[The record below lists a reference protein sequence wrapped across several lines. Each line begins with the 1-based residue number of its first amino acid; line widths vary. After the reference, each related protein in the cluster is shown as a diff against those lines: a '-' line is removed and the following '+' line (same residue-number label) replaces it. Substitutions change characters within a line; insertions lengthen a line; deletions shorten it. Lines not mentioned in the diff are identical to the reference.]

1 MEVSWQ
7 VTGVRQDAYAKANPL
22 VVEPEKDARLRGYF
36 IHPKF
41 YGAHRRS
48 KLNGRAIHKP

>member
-1 MEVSWQ
+1 
-7 VTGVRQDAYAKANPL
+7 VRQDAYAKANPL

-36 IHPKF
+36 IHPEF
-41 YGAHRRS
+41 YGARRKS